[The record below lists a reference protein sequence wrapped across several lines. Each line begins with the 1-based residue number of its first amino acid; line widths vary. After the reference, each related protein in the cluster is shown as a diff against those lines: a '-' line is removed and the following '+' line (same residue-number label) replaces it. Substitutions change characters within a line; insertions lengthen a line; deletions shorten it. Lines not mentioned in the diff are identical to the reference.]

1 MTSTPDD
8 QRSADS
14 SVSAFSSAIIFNV
27 VTTAA
32 SFAAFAVLR
41 PRQQRFYAPKTF
53 FTDAAY
59 VMAMA
64 RYTCRPL
71 V

>member
-1 MTSTPDD
+1 MTSTPED

-27 VTTAA
+27 ITTSA
-32 SFAAFAVLR
+32 SFAAFAILR

-53 FTDAAY
+53 FTDEAY
-59 VMAMA
+59 VVAMLN
-64 RYTCRPL
+64 TKCRL
-71 V
+71 LD

>member
-14 SVSAFSSAIIFNV
+14 SISAFSSAIIFNV
-27 VTTAA
+27 ITTSA
-32 SFAAFAVLR
+32 SFAAFAILR

-53 FTDAAY
+53 FSDEAY
-59 VMAMA
+59 D
-64 RYTCRPL
+64 L
-71 V
+71 ELL